1 MRRQLD
7 FIQALRGI
15 AALAI
20 VIYHARWYL
29 ADTQYWEQIQRYGVW
44 LGAGVDL
51 FFIISGFIMVYA
63 TQNSKP
69 TVEYVKD
76 FGIKRFSKIWPAYA
90 VITVTYIFLGRDGF
104 NYVAG
109 NLSNI
114 ISSLLF
120 FPISAADPL
129 YVGTADIVL
138 PVGWSLNYEAYFYLI
153 FAISIFFQKW
163 RWIALTS
170 WLLLTLVALPATKSI
185 YTLNPMT
192 PMGFTSSYISMI
204 ANPIIWEF
212 FAGILCG
219 LIYLSRFKI
228 KSLAILYSM
237 VAGSI
242 CFYVWGQINMLGK
255 QPGILGWGGYALL
268 IFFSLMMLSKVK
280 DIKPPQVMIW
290 LGNMSFTLYLAHLLG
305 FNLAIRLYSAVG
317 LQEQI
322 HTWTFAILA
331 VISAVLLSAIIRNFL
346 EYYLYNACKGLLRG
360 GRDHKG
366 KDVPLR

>member
-29 ADTQYWEQIQRYGVW
+29 ADTQYWEQIQRYGVS

-69 TVEYVKD
+69 TAEYVKD
-76 FGIKRFSKIWPAYA
+76 FGIKRLSKIWPAYA
-90 VITVTYIFLGRDGF
+90 VITIAYIFLGRDGF
-104 NYVAG
+104 NYVAD
-109 NLSNI
+109 NVSNI
-114 ISSLLF
+114 VSSLLF
-120 FPISAADPL
+120 IPISATDPL

-163 RWIALTS
+163 RWLALTS
-170 WLLLTLVALPATKSI
+170 WLLLTLVVLPATKSI
-185 YTLNPMT
+185 YTLNPLT
-192 PMGFTSSYISMI
+192 PMVFTSSYISMI
-204 ANPIIWEF
+204 SNPIIWEF

-219 LIYLSRFKI
+219 LIYLSKFKI

-237 VAGSI
+237 IAGSI
-242 CFYVWGQINMLGK
+242 CFYIWGQINMLGK
-255 QPGILGWGGYALL
+255 QPGILGWGGYSLL

-280 DIKPPQVMIW
+280 DIKPPLVMIW
-290 LGNMSFTLYLAHLLG
+290 LGNMSFTLYLAHLVG
-305 FNLAIRLYSAVG
+305 FNLAVRLYLAFD
-317 LQEQI
+317 LKEQI
-322 HTWTFAILA
+322 HTWTFALLA
-331 VISAVLLSAIIRNFL
+331 IISAVLLSAIIRNFL
-346 EYYLYNACKGLLRG
+346 EDYLYRACTDLLRG
-360 GRDHKG
+360 GRENRV
-366 KDVPLR
+366 KDLPLR